1 MFQSERKKSAVKS
14 IKSSSFA
21 NSKVYSTSYQA
32 DSFPI
37 EERKKNEVKENVLSL
52 YIKAYFWLISNF
64 FCWHLF
70 QSVVF
75 LMYL

>member
-1 MFQSERKKSAVKS
+1 MFQSEHKKRAVKS

-52 YIKAYFWLISNF
+52 YIKVYFRLISNF
-64 FCWHLF
+64 FVDISV
-70 QSVVF
+70 QSVIF
-75 LMYL
+75 CYF